1 MFTIPP
7 KVAAIHDLSCFGRC
21 ALTVIIPTLSAM
33 GIQTVPVPT
42 ALLSTHT
49 GGFTDMLFVDLSG
62 EMDGISDHFRSLGLK
77 FDSVYSGFL
86 GSEAQIERV
95 ASFIDEFADKGAPI
109 LVDPVMGD
117 DGALYSTYTKEMG
130 EGMRHL
136 VRKADII
143 TPNYTEACFLTDTPY
158 VSLDGMD
165 EGEVEGLAEELID
178 KLSRMG
184 AKKIAV
190 TGFEACGSVLTFGTE
205 GNGIFTNRKARLS
218 ASYPGTGDIFASTL
232 LGRALAG
239 DSFQAAV
246 NKACDFTAAVIDY
259 TMKFPTPHREGV
271 MLEPCLKLLFDYAT
285 AKGDSDRV

>member
-1 MFTIPP
+1 MFEIPP

-62 EMDGISDHFRSLGLK
+62 EMDGISDHFRSLGLE

-86 GSEAQIERV
+86 GSEEQIERV
-95 ASFIDEFADKGAPI
+95 ARFIDEFAKKDAPI

-117 DGALYSTYTKEMG
+117 DGELYSTYTREMG

-136 VRKADII
+136 VSKADII
-143 TPNYTEACFLTDTPY
+143 TPNYTEACFLTGTNY
-158 VSLDGMD
+158 TSLEGMSHD
-165 EGEVEGLAEELID
+165 EVENLARSLIE
-178 KLSRMG
+178 KLLKMG
-184 AKKIAV
+184 PEKIAI
-190 TGFEACGSVLTFGTE
+190 TGFETEGSVLTFGTD
-205 GNGIFTNRKARLS
+205 GDGIFTNEIPRLC

-232 LGRALAG
+232 LGRVLKG
-239 DSFQAAV
+239 DSFREATH
-246 NKACDFTAAVIDY
+246 KACAFTAEVIGY
-259 TMKFPTPHREGV
+259 TMRFPTPHREGV
-271 MLEPCLKLLFDYAT
+271 MLEPCLKSLL
-285 AKGDSDRV
+285 S